1 MISPEFKKPRKI
13 LITGSV
19 GSGKS
24 TCARKLAEKT
34 GLPYYELDSIAHPE
48 EGSPEGRSPEE
59 QRAVLEK
66 IDQGGFWIMEGTDR
80 KHQRYLF
87 DWAERIIFLDTPP
100 NLRRRRIIRR
110 FIRQKLGRETCLYT
124 PTVKVLRQMF
134 LWSAGDEKGREAFLD
149 FLSQYGE
156 KVRLLSDSGIGQ
168 GIEAVRERERRAAG
182 TKPGERSRPDGT
194 SGSL

>member
-24 TCARKLAEKT
+24 TCARKLAGKT

-100 NLRRRRIIRR
+100 QPKTKKN
-110 FIRQKLGRETCLYT
+110 YT
-124 PTVKVLRQMF
+124 PLYP
-134 LWSAGDEKGREAFLD
+134 A
-149 FLSQYGE
+149 
-156 KVRLLSDSGIGQ
+156 KVR
-168 GIEAVRERERRAAG
+168 
-182 TKPGERSRPDGT
+182 TGELPLHSHSKSAPANV
-194 SGSL
+194 SLVCGR